1 MQTFLGIDIGG
12 TNIKMGFVTG
22 DGELLNKVKIPTIE
36 LRKSGDFAGELFRLI
51 SDQLALRKDV
61 TNVGIGVPGL
71 ISKNRRSLLE
81 LPNIPELS
89 HFPLVD
95 ELSKLFPSHS
105 FNMENDANAAAL
117 GEFHFGKDKIKEDF
131 IFVTLGTGI
140 GSAAIIDG
148 RIFKGGDGNGMELG
162 HIIYKNGK
170 TLENKIGKKGLLRI
184 ISKELKKSGSKS
196 NFLNGKLEA
205 TTKEVLAAA
214 REGDKNAIKIY
225 AKVGKILGIGLIA
238 AIRILDI
245 KKVIVGGGV
254 SEIFDFIKPN
264 IDKSFS
270 EYLTPYYNEHTNVML
285 ATLGNEAGIIGAAS
299 LCFIDV
305 KTV

>member
-12 TNIKMGFVTG
+12 TNIKMGFVTE

-36 LRKSGDFAGELFRLI
+36 LRKSGDFSGELFRLI
-51 SDQLALRKDV
+51 TNQLSLRKDV
-61 TNVGIGVPGL
+61 LKVGIGVPGL
-71 ISKNRRSLLE
+71 ISKNNHSLLE

-89 HFPLVD
+89 HFALVD
-95 ELSKLFPSHS
+95 ELAKLFPKHS
-105 FNMENDANAAAL
+105 FRMENDANAAAL
-117 GEFHFGKDKIKEDF
+117 GEFHFGEHKIKEDF

-148 RIFKGGDGNGMELG
+148 KIFKGGDGNGMELG
-162 HIIYKNGK
+162 HIIYKNEK
-170 TLENKIGKKGLLRI
+170 TLENKIGKKGILKI
-184 ISKELKKSGSKS
+184 ISKELKKSGSKNMILS
-196 NFLNGKLEA
+196 GKTEA

-214 REGDKNAIKIY
+214 REGDKAAIKIY
-225 AKVGKILGIGLIA
+225 AKVGEILGIGLVA

-245 KKVIVGGGV
+245 KNIMIGGGV

-264 IDKSFS
+264 IDKAFQK
-270 EYLTPYYNEHTNVML
+270 YLTPYYNEQTNVKI
-285 ATLGNEAGIIGAAS
+285 ASLGNEAGIIGAAS